1 MKDVSSLLL
10 EDVLQL
16 QHVMQEQKASDED
29 GFLSQASDGVPMQTS
44 FKLSSKQI
52 KQDPVEEEQDPVE
65 DVQDPVEE
73 ASASDPANAT
83 DSNSSDTNSS
93 TTNATQAATNTAE
106 SAGILTLFGLVP
118 ENVGMAIWLGL
129 SAVAVL
135 CLLTL
140 CFGVCAY
147 IFFEQHRKVSED
159 EVDHLHEVW
168 VRSPEAAD
176 TATKS
181 QNMIGFFRRSLVVP
195 P

>member
-44 FKLSSKQI
+44 FKLSSKQL

-65 DVQDPVEE
+65 EV
-73 ASASDPANAT
+73 SASDPANAT

-93 TTNATQAATNTAE
+93 TTNTTQAATNTAE

-147 IFFEQHRKVSED
+147 IFFVQHHKVSED

>member
-1 MKDVSSLLL
+1 
-10 EDVLQL
+10 
-16 QHVMQEQKASDED
+16 
-29 GFLSQASDGVPMQTS
+29 MQTS
-44 FKLSSKQI
+44 FKLSSEQL

-73 ASASDPANAT
+73 VSASDPANAT
-83 DSNSSDTNSS
+83 NT
-93 TTNATQAATNTAE
+93 TQAATNTAE

-147 IFFEQHRKVSED
+147 IFFVQHHKVSED